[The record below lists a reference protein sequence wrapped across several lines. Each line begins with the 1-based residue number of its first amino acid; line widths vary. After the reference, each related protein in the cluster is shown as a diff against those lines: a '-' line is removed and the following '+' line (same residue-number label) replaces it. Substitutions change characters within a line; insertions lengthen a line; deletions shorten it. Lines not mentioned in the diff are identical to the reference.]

1 LPRHKAPATYRT
13 RWQVLRSSDSASKVS
28 VLTTVRSSLSHTCR
42 GWQISRPAG
51 GIGRR
56 RRRSNAS
63 SVDPFRLSVRMQ
75 VMRIVLAIGVKALL
89 DGKLDREAARERDR
103 QRVLERLSPGLRA
116 RLRDGAEAE

>member
-75 VMRIVLAIGVKALL
+75 VMRIVFMVGTKALL
-89 DGKLDREAARERDR
+89 DGKLERDAAREHDR
-103 QRVLERLSPGLRA
+103 QRVLAEMA
-116 RLRDGAEAE
+116 RDLRDRDEA